1 MQDCRGVLSRE
12 LFFYGWISKEE
23 GFYPKPPSIFL
34 AIKKKWIKK
43 VSWNFLCF
51 QGSCSLGLNNRYCC
65 PDASEKNKTHFS
77 FVVPWIG
84 RTSERGSL
92 KWKEHFACL
101 RFTHRSLKNFR
112 NWKFQDQCVKWVSQK
127 CCPEEEARLHIN
139 RNPFK
144 G

>member
-1 MQDCRGVLSRE
+1 MQDCRGVLSRA
-12 LFFYGWISKEE
+12 LFSHGWISKEE

-34 AIKKKWIKK
+34 AIKKKVNKK
-43 VSWNFLCF
+43 SQLKFPLFSRLLFTGLERSILLPRCF
-51 QGSCSLGLNNRYCC
+51 W
-65 PDASEKNKTHFS
+65 KNKTHFS

-127 CCPEEEARLHIN
+127 CCPEEEARLHNN